1 MCCAVGLTVTHG
13 RRSWL
18 LLDPTPNRFDLFRGQ
33 WLAPDAAR
41 LSVAAELTAQCFG
54 PDLCQSAW
62 APSTRKTYAAWC
74 ALFAA
79 FSERHGVE
87 PLPLHPSVTV
97 RWLDHLSDYLSGSS
111 VNLALCALLAWS
123 KLNNLVDPLVSSPV
137 IKLAWQ
143 GIRRT
148 RMSRARPQ
156 KAPLSETII
165 LAIYQ
170 LYWKRFEFVDPIDCL
185 VETRTVGWLLLGFEI
200 APRVAEL
207 CNLTVCCYIPLLDG
221 SAIILILEAK
231 NNRDLAACLS
241 KVFIAPAMHHLRQF
255 PSAAAFLRLVYIPLI
270 VRLGVR
276 RHPACTTNVD
286 SVHRCQ
292 VCPKLFPTFPSD
304 GRPTGTMSKSNITE
318 EIRQWLSALGV
329 PGDQL
334 QQYSGISL
342 RRATATMAA
351 MMKVAPETTSRHFR
365 YSTGTLG
372 IYADKPASERFHVSQ
387 AAQQAYA
394 RAPDFPLKPLDE
406 NDDFCYVCER
416 GVQRELLLCCESCPQ
431 AAHLR
436 CVSLPA
442 VPAGAWYCDRCLVR
456 SR

>member
-207 CNLTVCCYIPLLDG
+207 CNLTVCCYIPLLT
-221 SAIILILEAK
+221 
-231 NNRDLAACLS
+231 
-241 KVFIAPAMHHLRQF
+241 VV
-255 PSAAAFLRLVYIPLI
+255 PSSSSS
-270 VRLGVR
+270 R
-276 RHPACTTNVD
+276 RRTTV
-286 SVHRCQ
+286 
-292 VCPKLFPTFPSD
+292 T
-304 GRPTGTMSKSNITE
+304 
-318 EIRQWLSALGV
+318 W
-329 PGDQL
+329 
-334 QQYSGISL
+334 
-342 RRATATMAA
+342 
-351 MMKVAPETTSRHFR
+351 RH
-365 YSTGTLG
+365 
-372 IYADKPASERFHVSQ
+372 
-387 AAQQAYA
+387 AY
-394 RAPDFPLKPLDE
+394 
-406 NDDFCYVCER
+406 
-416 GVQRELLLCCESCPQ
+416 
-431 AAHLR
+431 LR
-436 CVSLPA
+436 CL
-442 VPAGAWYCDRCLVR
+442 
-456 SR
+456 

>member
-1 MCCAVGLTVTHG
+1 MSCAVGLTVTHG

-165 LAIYQ
+165 LAIFQ

-270 VRLGVR
+270 VRLGAR
-276 RHPACTTNVD
+276 RHPACTTND
-286 SVHRCQ
+286 
-292 VCPKLFPTFPSD
+292 
-304 GRPTGTMSKSNITE
+304 E
-318 EIRQWLSALGV
+318 
-329 PGDQL
+329 QL

-416 GVQRELLLCCESCPQ
+416 GVQRGLLLCCESCPQ

-442 VPAGAWYCDRCLVR
+442 VPAGAWYCDKCLVR

>member
-1 MCCAVGLTVTHG
+1 MG
-13 RRSWL
+13 
-18 LLDPTPNRFDLFRGQ
+18 
-33 WLAPDAAR
+33 DAAGSCWTRPQTASTFSEGSGSR
-41 LSVAAELTAQCFG
+41 LMPRDSLLQPSLQRSALARICVSLHG
-54 PDLCQSAW
+54 PRLLER
-62 APSTRKTYAAWC
+62 PTRLGAHC
-74 ALFAA
+74 LQP

-87 PLPLHPSVTV
+87 SLPLHPSVTV

-111 VNLALCALLAWS
+111 VKLALCALLAWS

-207 CNLTVCCYIPLLDG
+207 CNLAVCCYIPLLDG

-231 NNRDLAACLS
+231 NNRELAACLS
-241 KVFIAPAMHHLRQF
+241 RVFIAPAMHHLRQF

-292 VCPKLFPTFPSD
+292 VCPKLFPTF
-304 GRPTGTMSKSNITE
+304 
-318 EIRQWLSALGV
+318 
-329 PGDQL
+329 
-334 QQYSGISL
+334 L
-342 RRATATMAA
+342 R
-351 MMKVAPETTSRHFR
+351 
-365 YSTGTLG
+365 
-372 IYADKPASERFHVSQ
+372 
-387 AAQQAYA
+387 
-394 RAPDFPLKPLDE
+394 FPLPLVLSCLLDAR
-406 NDDFCYVCER
+406 DAL
-416 GVQRELLLCCESCPQ
+416 RESRPE
-431 AAHLR
+431 
-436 CVSLPA
+436 A
-442 VPAGAWYCDRCLVR
+442 VPWGMTP
-456 SR
+456 

>member
-1 MCCAVGLTVTHG
+1 MPHG
-13 RRSWL
+13 RRRWL

-41 LSVAAELTAQCFG
+41 LSVAAELTTRCFG
-54 PDLCQSAW
+54 PDVCQSAW

-123 KLNNLVDPLVSSPV
+123 KLNNLVDPLVSNPV

-165 LAIYQ
+165 LAIYR

-207 CNLTVCCYIPLLDG
+207 CNLTVCCYIPLLD
-221 SAIILILEAK
+221 
-231 NNRDLAACLS
+231 
-241 KVFIAPAMHHLRQF
+241 
-255 PSAAAFLRLVYIPLI
+255 
-270 VRLGVR
+270 
-276 RHPACTTNVD
+276 
-286 SVHRCQ
+286 
-292 VCPKLFPTFPSD
+292 VCPKLFPTFPRD

-394 RAPDFPLKPLDE
+394 RAPDFPLKPLEE

-416 GVQRELLLCCESCPQ
+416 GVHGGLLLCCESCPQ

>member
-1 MCCAVGLTVTHG
+1 M
-13 RRSWL
+13 
-18 LLDPTPNRFDLFRGQ
+18 
-33 WLAPDAAR
+33 
-41 LSVAAELTAQCFG
+41 
-54 PDLCQSAW
+54 
-62 APSTRKTYAAWC
+62 
-74 ALFAA
+74 
-79 FSERHGVE
+79 
-87 PLPLHPSVTV
+87 

-156 KAPLSETII
+156 KAPLSDTII

-270 VRLGVR
+270 VRLGAR
-276 RHPACTTNVD
+276 RHPACTTND
-286 SVHRCQ
+286 
-292 VCPKLFPTFPSD
+292 
-304 GRPTGTMSKSNITE
+304 E
-318 EIRQWLSALGV
+318 
-329 PGDQL
+329 QL

-342 RRATATMAA
+342 RRATATMAT

-394 RAPDFPLKPLDE
+394 RAPGFPLKPLDE

-416 GVQRELLLCCESCPQ
+416 GVQRGLLLCCESCPQ